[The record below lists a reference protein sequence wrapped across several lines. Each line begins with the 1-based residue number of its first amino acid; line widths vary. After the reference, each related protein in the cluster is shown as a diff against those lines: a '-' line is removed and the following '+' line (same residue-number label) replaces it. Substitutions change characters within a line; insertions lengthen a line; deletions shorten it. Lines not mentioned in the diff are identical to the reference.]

1 MKTKVFCIILLSL
14 STILIFAQSDYSKDL
29 NTAIEK
35 LTEGDCNGAQ
45 TYYNIYKGMTGEAKP
60 YLEKQI
66 NDCKAE
72 KLKQSEKKRS
82 KIDLM
87 DNSYCHA
94 NKNRYVAWS
103 IAGAGYPW
111 NLVTG
116 IEFRGGG
123 IVGVGLYGDIGMDF
137 TTVEYSYRN
146 VYDVTYNDF
155 YDYNDKCVKVSFRY
169 AGGIKFYPYKGLFID
184 CGYGT
189 IATTR
194 EAVSFKTISD
204 NDYPNSPDY
213 YNTSNSGLSKNT
225 REAKAKSLVHSSHG
239 VLFHA
244 GYNLVTDLS
253 NGAGFFLGLS
263 GGASYD
269 VINKV
274 FAPSVNLKIG
284 VAWGWHK

>member
-1 MKTKVFCIILLSL
+1 MKKKLLFAFCVLFVCNLA
-14 STILIFAQSDYSKDL
+14 AQSDYSSYLDQSMNELGKG
-29 NTAIEK
+29 NCE
-35 LTEGDCNGAQ
+35 GAQ
-45 TYYNIYKGMTGEAKP
+45 KWYNVYKELSGETKSSVQT
-60 YLEKQI
+60 LI
-66 NDCKAE
+66 DDCKAE
-72 KLKQSEKKRS
+72 KLKQSEKKKS

-87 DNSYCHA
+87 DNSYCRA
-94 NKNRYVAWS
+94 NKNRYVAWN

-146 VYDVTYNDF
+146 NWDNVFREKT
-155 YDYNDKCVKVSFRY
+155 VKTAFRY
-169 AGGIKFYPYKGLFID
+169 AGGVRFYPYKGLFLD

-189 IATTR
+189 IAKASVDSI
-194 EAVSFKTISD
+194 AVSYSNHSNDID
-204 NDYPNSPDY
+204 NDARKKVEN
-213 YNTSNSGLSKNT
+213 
-225 REAKAKSLVHSSHG
+225 SHG

-244 GYNLVTDLS
+244 GYNLVTNLS
-253 NGAGFFLGLS
+253 DGAGFFLGLS

-284 VAWGWHK
+284 VAWGWHE

>member
-1 MKTKVFCIILLSL
+1 MKTDILTKNKIIMKTKVFCIILLSL
-14 STILIFAQSDYSKDL
+14 STTLSFAQSDYSKDL

-35 LTEGDCNGAQ
+35 LADGDCDGAQ
-45 TYYNIYKGMTGEAKP
+45 TYYNIYKGITDDAKP

-72 KLKQSEKKRS
+72 KLKQSEKNKS

-87 DNSYCHA
+87 DNSYCRA

-103 IAGAGYPW
+103 IAGAGYPG
-111 NLVTG
+111 NLTTG

-146 VYDVTYNDF
+146 NRDDVFQKKT
-155 YDYNDKCVKVSFRY
+155 VKTAFRY
-169 AGGIKFYPYKGLFID
+169 AGGVRFYPYKGLFLD

-189 IATTR
+189 IAK
-194 EAVSFKTISD
+194 ASVDSIAIPYSYYSNDID
-204 NDYPNSPDY
+204 NDARKKVEN
-213 YNTSNSGLSKNT
+213 
-225 REAKAKSLVHSSHG
+225 SHG

-244 GYNLVTDLS
+244 GYNLVTNLS
-253 NGAGFFLGLS
+253 DGAGFFLGLS

-284 VAWGWHK
+284 VAWGWHE

>member
-1 MKTKVFCIILLSL
+1 MRTKLFLIALCTFCVATSV
-14 STILIFAQSDYSKDL
+14 AQSDYSNYLDDSMKEL
-29 NTAIEK
+29 GKGNCE
-35 LTEGDCNGAQ
+35 GAQ
-45 TYYNIYKGMTGEAKP
+45 KLYNVYQELSGQSKP
-60 YLEKQI
+60 SVQTLIDDCLAEKQ
-66 NDCKAE
+66 
-72 KLKQSEKKRS
+72 KKEGKKS

-87 DNSYCHA
+87 DNSYCRA
-94 NKNRYVAWS
+94 NKNRYVAWN

-137 TTVEYSYRN
+137 TAITVNYTDT
-146 VYDVTYNDF
+146 DVRAHTT
-155 YDYNDKCVKVSFRY
+155 KTTFRY
-169 AGGIKFYPYKGLFID
+169 AGGIKFYPYKGLFLD

-189 IATTR
+189 ISQPSAKVLSYKYYGDHLSADEATAVR
-194 EAVSFKTISD
+194 EKVE
-204 NDYPNSPDY
+204 N
-213 YNTSNSGLSKNT
+213 
-225 REAKAKSLVHSSHG
+225 SSHG
-239 VLFHA
+239 LLFHA
-244 GYNLVTDLS
+244 GYNLVTNLS
-253 NGAGFFLGLS
+253 DGAGFFLGVS

>member
-66 NDCKAE
+66 NDCRAE

-123 IVGVGLYGDIGMDF
+123 LVGFGLYGDIGMDF
-137 TTVEYSYRN
+137 TYRAEGYYTHASTEVN
-146 VYDVTYNDF
+146 
-155 YDYNDKCVKVSFRY
+155 FRY
-169 AGGIKFYPYKGLFID
+169 AGGVKFYPYRGLFLD

-189 IATTR
+189 ICPTYVTANQKL
-194 EAVSFKTISD
+194 EK
-204 NDYPNSPDY
+204 
-213 YNTSNSGLSKNT
+213 
-225 REAKAKSLVHSSHG
+225 SHG
-239 VLFHA
+239 ILFHA